1 MEKKVQL
8 TDDQINY
15 LSELPEQ
22 GMGYQIVDIFL
33 TNGKILKK
41 RVVVN
46 STYLKLENNENIT
59 TADITK
65 IELSQ

>member
-59 TADITK
+59 PADITK